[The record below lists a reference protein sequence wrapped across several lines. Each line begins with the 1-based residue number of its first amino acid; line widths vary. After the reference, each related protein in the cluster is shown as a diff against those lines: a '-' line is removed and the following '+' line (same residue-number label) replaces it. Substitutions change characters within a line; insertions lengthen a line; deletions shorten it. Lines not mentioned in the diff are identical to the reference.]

1 MKAEERKRKTKSVVI
16 FCILSK
22 LLIVYAIR
30 RTPYTKP
37 ARDTINHVIRLFAV
51 SCEGVITPLY
61 MR

>member
-1 MKAEERKRKTKSVVI
+1 MWWLF

-37 ARDTINHVIRLFAV
+37 ARDTTNRVIRLFAV
-51 SCEGVITPLY
+51 SREGVVTPLY
-61 MR
+61 TRV